1 MPVPFG
7 FSYGYAIL
15 PKAKTAK
22 TASIKGC
29 SAGRYDVLKIND
41 TKKNDIERNIRF
53 ITEQKR
59 KDLCL
64 EYCLFSW

>member
-29 SAGRYDVLKIND
+29 SAGLYDVLKIND
-41 TKKNDIERNIRF
+41 TEKK
-53 ITEQKR
+53 
-59 KDLCL
+59 
-64 EYCLFSW
+64 